1 MTGLS
6 GKVALVTGAAN
17 GIGSAIATRL
27 VAEGMRVLALD
38 LEAATV
44 AETAAELAQGGGEI
58 EPLAGDISRRDD
70 VARAIRH
77 CLDRFGSLDVLVANA
92 GIADAQPFLE
102 IGEASWRR
110 IIDVNLTGT
119 FFCIQEA
126 ARVMVPARKG
136 AIVVT
141 SSTNGWYVE
150 SNMWHYNASKG
161 GIIALVRSAA
171 LDLGPH
177 GVRVNAVEPSMVRT
191 RANYVVND
199 PVFAPEYLKHV
210 PLARF
215 AEPAEIAAAVA
226 FLASDEASYVT
237 GQALT
242 IDGGLTMGVVLP
254 LPEAPLPGAVR
265 ATD

>member
-17 GIGSAIATRL
+17 GIGRAIAARL

-58 EPLAGDISRRDD
+58 EPFAGDISRRDD
-70 VARAIRH
+70 VKQAIRH
-77 CLDRFGSLDVLVANA
+77 CLDRFGGLDVLVANA

-126 ARVMVPARKG
+126 ARVMVPVRKG

-171 LDLGPH
+171 LDLGPS
-177 GVRVNAVEPSMVRT
+177 G
-191 RANYVVND
+191 
-199 PVFAPEYLKHV
+199 
-210 PLARF
+210 
-215 AEPAEIAAAVA
+215 
-226 FLASDEASYVT
+226 
-237 GQALT
+237 
-242 IDGGLTMGVVLP
+242 
-254 LPEAPLPGAVR
+254 
-265 ATD
+265 